1 MKSHVNYCCATWA
14 SWKPRGNQSLLKR
27 LQAVCNKFF
36 RLMYGLERTD
46 SVRNILKSDQVLNV
60 NQTYDV
66 NLALMMHKARA
77 SLLPPPIQNLFDI
90 GIYRPCMFQVSPPRI
105 NQTEKSVRH
114 SAPRVWN
121 SIPNDIKY
129 ELDFRKFKT
138 DVRKYVLER

>member
-66 NLALMMHKARA
+66 NYGGIY
-77 SLLPPPIQNLFDI
+77 PPP
-90 GIYRPCMFQVSPPRI
+90 C
-105 NQTEKSVRH
+105 
-114 SAPRVWN
+114 
-121 SIPNDIKY
+121 
-129 ELDFRKFKT
+129 FRFKI
-138 DVRKYVLER
+138 